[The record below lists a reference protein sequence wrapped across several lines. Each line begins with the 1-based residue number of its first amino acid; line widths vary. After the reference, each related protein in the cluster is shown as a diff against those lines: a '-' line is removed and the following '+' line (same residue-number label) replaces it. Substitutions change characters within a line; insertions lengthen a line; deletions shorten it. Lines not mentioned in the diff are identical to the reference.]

1 MREFIKKL
9 NESKRELENFS
20 KEKID
25 YVRECRDNVIKYE
38 IEKEERIS
46 KGFWLDDCYSSS
58 EIIRDYKVG
67 SYEDDL
73 MSDEE
78 FDRIYELLNV
88 VATESAMAVC

>member
-9 NESKRELENFS
+9 NESKRELESFS
-20 KEKID
+20 KEKAD

-73 MSDEE
+73 MSEEE
-78 FDRIYELLNV
+78 FDRIYELLDV

>member
-1 MREFIKKL
+1 MKEFIKKL
-9 NESKRELENFS
+9 NESKRELESFS
-20 KEKID
+20 KEKIE
-25 YVRECRDNVIKYE
+25 YVQECRDEVVKDI
-38 IEKEERIS
+38 IECEERRD
-46 KGFWLDDCYSSS
+46 KGFDCNYNSS

-78 FDRIYELLNV
+78 FDKIYELLDV